1 MQQRLHRNIPF
12 VSLCKA
18 VFITALCLI
27 GSGCGQRGG
36 QQTQLTP
43 ESQTTLTPP
52 VAPPP
57 AGVTEPPVTV
67 PQPPHSPAPDTPSPV
82 VPKPP
87 GIEPVPP
94 PSAPDPQVP
103 SPPLDPGPPVS
114 PPHTD
119 PVAPGSGTPPP
130 STGTP
135 DQPDDATP
143 PNEPVAEEP
152 PVTVPP
158 VVKQPT
164 EPDPEPTPEPD
175 SGIKPA
181 TTIVIEGPHQSERV
195 QAALDNLNPGDTL
208 ILRAGDG
215 VYRSHALA
223 PGQTLRGF
231 TLRRSGTPQAPI
243 RILGEA
249 AAGFKRPVIDQ
260 GRVYNPQATSD
271 ELSGEPVVGLYLPC
285 VSHVQVENL
294 EIRMAQEAGIS
305 TALGGCRGENL
316 QILNNYIH
324 QIYGRGWVGAIR
336 AWGTSDLLIQ
346 GNVLADIVHTA
357 PGAEL
362 PAIPAASSEQPAQD
376 IRIEHNDLAAAPSGV
391 QLLALDRGTLEN
403 IGIGANH
410 FRDLPTALKATTL
423 STTATGTDTAA
434 SWPNARINR
443 VAVQGNLFE
452 RLELGSDLDL
462 SAARD
467 ESTGWLFAN
476 NTYNDCRTAAL
487 RFSAIEALE
496 FYNNLLHNAHAN
508 VLLSLAPI
516 NPSLSNSISQWDY
529 NLYWHPSY
537 KAASGP
543 AWLLDVG
550 SARATE
556 RASLT
561 AWQNAFSAQDQGDE
575 TANSYRPTQLAAAP
589 DSHALFSEPLFVD
602 ASQADYTPQNPQLQS
617 GGREGGV
624 IGAFGA
630 GQIPGAAAAP

>member
-1 MQQRLHRNIPF
+1 MQ
-12 VSLCKA
+12 
-18 VFITALCLI
+18 
-27 GSGCGQRGG
+27 
-36 QQTQLTP
+36 
-43 ESQTTLTPP
+43 
-52 VAPPP
+52 
-57 AGVTEPPVTV
+57 
-67 PQPPHSPAPDTPSPV
+67 
-82 VPKPP
+82 
-87 GIEPVPP
+87 
-94 PSAPDPQVP
+94 
-103 SPPLDPGPPVS
+103 
-114 PPHTD
+114 
-119 PVAPGSGTPPP
+119 
-130 STGTP
+130 
-135 DQPDDATP
+135 
-143 PNEPVAEEP
+143 
-152 PVTVPP
+152 
-158 VVKQPT
+158 QPT
-164 EPDPEPTPEPD
+164 EPDPVPVPEPEPTPEPVEPD
-175 SGIKPA
+175 PVIKPA

-305 TALGGCRGENL
+305 TALGGCRSENL

-324 QIYGRGWVGAIR
+324 QIHGRGWVGAIR

-423 STTATGTDTAA
+423 STTATGTDAAA

-452 RLELGSDLDL
+452 HLELGGDLDL

-516 NPSLSNSISQWDY
+516 NPNLSNSISQWDY

-602 ASQADYTPQNPQLQS
+602 ASQANYTPQNPQLQS
-617 GGREGGV
+617 AGREGGV